1 MAFGGLQLYIVYTAF
16 ISPVE
21 FPYFPPEIVNPP
33 DFVCP
38 SRRKSPIS
46 YPLWSLYLNDLKWSM
61 QLELTC
67 DVLLVQTAILPVKC
81 SFSLEIS
88 RFPDFAAYT
97 ICFLGNPLFIIERH
111 GASAS
116 SPAKVMEASLP
127 KGTAVMPRKNGDE
140 ATEKRWF
147 SLGWLPP
154 LVKYDIFPEKY
165 LS

>member
-21 FPYFPPEIVNPP
+21 FPYFP
-33 DFVCP
+33 
-38 SRRKSPIS
+38 
-46 YPLWSLYLNDLKWSM
+46 
-61 QLELTC
+61 
-67 DVLLVQTAILPVKC
+67 
-81 SFSLEIS
+81 
-88 RFPDFAAYT
+88 PDFAAYT

-140 ATEKRWF
+140 ATEKR
-147 SLGWLPP
+147 
-154 LVKYDIFPEKY
+154 
-165 LS
+165 